1 MKREGVRSISLT
13 RNKLQNKVDN
23 VKTSKLEQE
32 FGNCLQIETAKDY
45 KDTEH
50 QKVQKAEPLLK
61 FHVLIKLLNYKA
73 HDDSV
78 PMTVGLFYSQ
88 LSD

>member
-1 MKREGVRSISLT
+1 MKRKGVRSISLT

-32 FGNCLQIETAKDY
+32 FGNCFQIETAKVY

-50 QKVQKAEPLLK
+50 QKV
-61 FHVLIKLLNYKA
+61 
-73 HDDSV
+73 
-78 PMTVGLFYSQ
+78 
-88 LSD
+88 